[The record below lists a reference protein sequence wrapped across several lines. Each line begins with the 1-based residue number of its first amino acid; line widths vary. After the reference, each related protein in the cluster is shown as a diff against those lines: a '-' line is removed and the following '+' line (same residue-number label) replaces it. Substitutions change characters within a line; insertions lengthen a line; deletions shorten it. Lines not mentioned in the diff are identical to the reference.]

1 MIATDDLMQLI
12 VFGFSTGFGT
22 AMGTL
27 LAGRII
33 NALDKRAQQ
42 AKELLKN
49 KMGEHKEN
57 D

>member
-33 NALDKRAQQ
+33 NALDKRTQQ

-49 KMGEHKEN
+49 KIGEHK
-57 D
+57 